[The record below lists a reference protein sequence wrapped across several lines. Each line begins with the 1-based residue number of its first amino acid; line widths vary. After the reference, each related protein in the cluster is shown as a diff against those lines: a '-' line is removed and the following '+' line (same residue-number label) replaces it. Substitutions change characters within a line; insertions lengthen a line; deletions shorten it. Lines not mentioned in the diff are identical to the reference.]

1 MSNRNA
7 LVLSGGSVK
16 GSFQAGA
23 LPEVFRAGFVPDA
36 IYGVSVGSLNGAF
49 LAERAGRARKNGKP
63 VDWVAIAEDLSDFW
77 TNRIRGPG
85 DLVKKR
91 AFSGLPPAIFNHFKS
106 ILKPTGLEELI
117 ETELDLDNLRHS
129 PVKLSVGAVDVR
141 TGTFKSVGTDAPRIK
156 EWILASSAIPVV
168 MPIVDIRQNR
178 LLDGGTRQVAPLAPA
193 IADGAESIVAIVC
206 QAENPAVLADDYNYG
221 NLIALAERLMDVAVN
236 ALVNN
241 DLARCRE
248 VNALLRTPGVS
259 AAAALA
265 GKRVVRLRA
274 IRPDIQPT
282 FDIQS
287 FTAADIAALQAEG
300 KRIAQRDM

>member
-1 MSNRNA
+1 MSIRNA

-77 TNRIRGPG
+77 TNRIREPK

-91 AFSGLPPAIFNHFKS
+91 PLSGIPPALFNHFES
-106 ILKPTGLEELI
+106 ILKPVGLKELI
-117 ETELDLDNLRHS
+117 DTELDEDNLRQS
-129 PVKLSVGAVDVR
+129 PVTLSVGAVDVR

-193 IADGAESIVAIVC
+193 IKAGADNIVAVVC
-206 QAENPAVLADDYNYG
+206 QAENPAVLDDAYHYG

-241 DLARCRE
+241 DLSRCRE
-248 VNALLRTPGVS
+248 VNALLRTPGV
-259 AAAALA
+259 AAALTNR
-265 GKRVVRLRA
+265 RVVRLRA
-274 IRPDIQPT
+274 IRPDTQPT

-300 KRIAQRDM
+300 KRIARRDM